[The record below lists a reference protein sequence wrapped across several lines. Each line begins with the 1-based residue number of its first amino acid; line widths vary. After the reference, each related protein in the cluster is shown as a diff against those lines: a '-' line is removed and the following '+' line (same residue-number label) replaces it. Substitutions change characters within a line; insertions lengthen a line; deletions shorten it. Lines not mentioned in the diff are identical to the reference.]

1 MNLLIDKYNRKI
13 DYIRVSITDRCDLKC
28 IYCTPKDSGRHSRR
42 RAILRFEEITRIV
55 RCFANMGVHHVRITG
70 GEPLM
75 RKGLVSLIEQLSR
88 IDGIDDLAMTTN
100 ATLLARYARD
110 LKEAGLKRVNI
121 SLDTLKPE
129 IFKII
134 SGGGRLEDVLNGIRA
149 AVNFGLTPI
158 NLNAVAMKGLNDN
171 ELIALVDFAIENNAN
186 MRFIECMP
194 VGRLGN
200 LGKERFISVK
210 EIKSL
215 IGNHFEL
222 IPSIPPLLKG
232 GAKVIPPLLKGGEG
246 GLVGGGPASYFHIK
260 SAISNQQSA
269 IKIGF
274 ISPITQHFC
283 EYCNRVR
290 LTAEGIL
297 RLCLGQKSEIDLRD
311 YIRSGISDDALQ
323 EIIVKAV
330 LNKPQ
335 GHQFSA
341 YSQQGQVST
350 DEGIPIEKA
359 MSMIGG

>member
-1 MNLLIDKYNRKI
+1 MLIDKYNRKI

-28 IYCTPKDSGRHSRR
+28 IYCTPKDSGSRSRR

-75 RKGLVSLIEQLSR
+75 RKGLVSLIEQLAR

-100 ATLLARYARD
+100 ATLLSRYARD

-121 SLDTLKPE
+121 SLDTLNPE
-129 IFKII
+129 TFKII
-134 SGGGRLEDVLNGIRA
+134 SGGGRLEDVLSGIRA
-149 AVNFGLTPI
+149 AVNFGLAPV
-158 NLNAVAMKGLNDN
+158 NLNAVVMKGLNDN
-171 ELIALVDFAIENNAN
+171 ELTALVDFAIENNAN

-222 IPSIPPLLKG
+222 IP
-232 GAKVIPPLLKGGEG
+232 AER
-246 GLVGGGPASYFHIK
+246 GLVGGGPASYFTIK
-260 SAISNQQSA
+260 SEHRIPNTETR
-269 IKIGF
+269 IGF

-297 RLCLGQKSEIDLRD
+297 RLCLGQKFEIDLRD
-311 YIRSGISDDALQ
+311 YIRGGISDEALQ
-323 EIIVKAV
+323 EIIIKAV
-330 LNKPQ
+330 RNKPQ
-335 GHQFSA
+335 GHQFPP
-341 YSQQGQVST
+341 YCQQGQIST
-350 DEGIPIEKA
+350 DAASTDSHGTPIEKA